1 MRFDLSAKAEKSCT
15 FALKPF
21 LPEQKTILFC
31 PLNWGLGHASR
42 SVPVIRVLQKMEF
55 RIILAADKAPLAFLK
70 TEFPELEWIR
80 FKGFEP
86 HYAKGKQQFLKLA
99 FQLPMALWFN
109 YHDSRFIAKLQ
120 RKTKIDLIIS
130 DNRFGA
136 NSKKIPSII
145 ITHQLNLQIPQSFR
159 LFTPLANKLNHVLL
173 KQFDQCWIPDFQGQ
187 NQLSGELSIIPK
199 NFIPTIYLGI
209 LSRFLSAKP
218 ATTKK
223 DIDLLV
229 ILSGPEPQRSQ
240 LEEKVIR
247 QFNDLTG
254 NFIILRGLPH
264 LQTKEKIIRNTR
276 LLNHATDEL
285 FLELINK
292 SKQILCRG
300 GYSTIMD
307 LASLKRTALL
317 VPTPGQTE
325 QEYLAKYLSG
335 KDLFNSV
342 NQDDIS
348 IKDLL
353 NNPQPNALDFPESS
367 MEKLEAIIRKQLE
380 SLGIL

>member
-21 LPEQKTILFC
+21 LPKQKTILFC

-42 SVPVIRVLQKMEF
+42 SVPIIRVFQKMGF

-70 TEFPELEWIR
+70 TQFPELEWIR
-80 FKGFEP
+80 FKGFDP
-86 HYAKGKQQFLKLA
+86 QYAKGKQQFLKLA

-109 YHDSRFIAKLQ
+109 YQDRRFIAKLQ
-120 RKTKIDLIIS
+120 RKTNIDLIIS

-136 NSKKIPSII
+136 FSKKIPSVI
-145 ITHQLNLQIPQSFR
+145 ITHQLNLQMPKSFR
-159 LFTPLANKLNHVLL
+159 LFTPLANKLNHTLL
-173 KQFDQCWIPDFQGQ
+173 KQFSQCWIPDFQGQ
-187 NQLSGELSIIPK
+187 NRLSGELSNIPK
-199 NFIPTIYLGI
+199 NFIPTIHLGI

-218 ATTKK
+218 EPTKK

-247 QFNDLTG
+247 QLAEEIG
-254 NFIILRGLPH
+254 NFVILRGLPQ
-264 LQTKEKIIRNTR
+264 LQTQEKISHNTR

-285 FLELINK
+285 FLELINRA
-292 SKQILCRG
+292 KQILCRG

-307 LASLKRTALL
+307 LANLKRTALL

-335 KDLFNSV
+335 KSLFTSV
-342 NQDDIS
+342 NQDDI
-348 IKDLL
+348 ILKDLL
-353 NNPQPNALDFPESS
+353 NNPQPNALAFPETSV
-367 MEKLEAIIRKQLE
+367 EKLEAILRQQLE

>member
-1 MRFDLSAKAEKSCT
+1 
-15 FALKPF
+15 

-109 YHDSRFIAKLQ
+109 YRDSRFIAKLQ

-307 LASLKRTALL
+307 LASLKRRAVL

-335 KDLFNSV
+335 KNLFNSV

-353 NNPQPNALDFPESS
+353 NSPQQNALDFPESS
-367 MEKLEAIIRKQLE
+367 MEKLETIIRKQLE